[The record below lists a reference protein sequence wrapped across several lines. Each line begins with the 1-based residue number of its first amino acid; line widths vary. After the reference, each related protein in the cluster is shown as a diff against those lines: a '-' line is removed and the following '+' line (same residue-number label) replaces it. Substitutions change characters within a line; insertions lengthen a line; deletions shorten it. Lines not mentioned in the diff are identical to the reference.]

1 MSVFQAGASL
11 ANQNLSHPHD
21 LTVET
26 AAFKDSM
33 RHLAGAVSVI
43 TVGRGNDRSGFTATS
58 VSSLAVDPPSI
69 IVSLNRESSS
79 WAVLQRH
86 GSFCV
91 NVLAHDQRHIADNF
105 AGRGGIKGVERYRDA
120 DWHELATGT
129 LALTNA
135 LTVLDCELDD
145 AIERHSHSILI
156 GRVRAVTLRKE
167 AEPLLY
173 WHGAYRHITAP
184 IASV

>member
-1 MSVFQAGASL
+1 MSVFQAGACL
-11 ANQNLSHPHD
+11 ANEKSAAND
-21 LTVET
+21 ELTVNSD
-26 AAFKDSM
+26 AFKDSM

-58 VSSLAVDPPSI
+58 VSSLAIDPPSI

-91 NVLAHDQRHIADNF
+91 NVLAHDQKHIADNF

-120 DWHELATGT
+120 DWRELATGT
-129 LALTNA
+129 LALTDA

-145 AIERHSHSILI
+145 AIERHSHGILI

-167 AEPLLY
+167 AQPLLY

-184 IASV
+184 IGSL